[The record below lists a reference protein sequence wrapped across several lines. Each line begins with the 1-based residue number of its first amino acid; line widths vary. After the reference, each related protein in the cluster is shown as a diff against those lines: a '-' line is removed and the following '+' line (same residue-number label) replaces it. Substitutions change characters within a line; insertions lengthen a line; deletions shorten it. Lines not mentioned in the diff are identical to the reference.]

1 MAMWRKSIVGA
12 AAMTALLGGIA
23 TAPSAS
29 ASSNGFVFF
38 SNKSV
43 NFPTMCLTQYAINGS
58 VIRKN
63 CATLVSKS
71 YGYHFDPNATWAN
84 LTINNGLQ
92 TVNYFV
98 PSPGKANCYR
108 ESSSGSVHE
117 ATDKPCTW
125 G

>member
-29 ASSNGFVFF
+29 ASSNGFVYFH
-38 SNKSV
+38 NKSL
-43 NFPTMCLTQYAINGS
+43 NLPTICLTQYAGNDS

-63 CATLVSKS
+63 CATPVTST
-71 YGYHFDPNATWAN
+71 YGYHFDPNAVRGKV
-84 LTINNGLQ
+84 TINNGFS
-92 TVNYFV
+92 TRTTFEI
-98 PSPGKANCYR
+98 PAGGANCYR